1 MKCAGCWRELTGRQK
16 KWHSD
21 ECKNEFYTLARRKGA
36 AKGHAHAREVIG
48 NTNLEPLLMAIM
60 ARKVMT
66 SAEFQAITGSMAIAT
81 DLSNIRRHYPQ
92 LSEAKYVGTNEKGR
106 RVFKYRW
113 EAWKIGKQR
122 L

>member
-21 ECKNEFYTLARRKGA
+21 ACKNEFYTLARRKGA
-36 AKGHAHAREVIG
+36 AKGHAHPRAVVG
-48 NTNLEPLLMAIM
+48 NPNLEPLLMAIM

-92 LSEAKYVGTNEKGR
+92 LSEAKYVGKSSTGR
-106 RVFKYRW
+106 KIFKYSW
-113 EAWKIGKQR
+113 EG
-122 L
+122 